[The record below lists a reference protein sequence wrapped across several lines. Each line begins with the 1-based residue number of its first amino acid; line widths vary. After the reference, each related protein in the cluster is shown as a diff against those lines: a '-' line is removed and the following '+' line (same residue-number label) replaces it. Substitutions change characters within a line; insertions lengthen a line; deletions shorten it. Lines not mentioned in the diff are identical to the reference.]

1 MAQVQEGFKPR
12 PSAILI
18 NTSRGPVLDER
29 ALEKALRE
37 KRIRGAGLD
46 VYQTE
51 VPEPSP
57 GPIEGLKTLPN
68 VILTPHIGS
77 AGRETREEMAL
88 RTVMNIER
96 FLNNQRPYDVFNPE
110 IYGEAPIKN
119 EVIG

>member
-1 MAQVQEGFKPR
+1 MA
-12 PSAILI
+12 A
-18 NTSRGPVLDER
+18 
-29 ALEKALRE
+29 
-37 KRIRGAGLD
+37 LD
-46 VYQTE
+46 VYTK
-51 VPEPSP
+51 EPCKENVLF
-57 GPIEGLKTLPN
+57 GMPN
-68 VILTPHIGS
+68 IILTPHIGS